1 MKTTSISQLYLD
13 DIYTNQALTKAE
25 EVSMIKKIRTGN
37 KEAEKKFIE
46 ANLKFVVQ
54 VTRKYK
60 NQGIE
65 EDDLISEG
73 NLGLIEAVK
82 RFNPNKNFK
91 FISYA
96 VWWIRRNILKYI
108 FEQSRPVSMNINYGQ
123 KVYFVRKVYN
133 DLQTKLMRNPTIEEV
148 CSAMKTKKPY
158 LAITPKNV
166 AGILLIK
173 DKNISFNKPIPNT
186 TQTFGDYCYDKNQKS
201 PLDIVEGSEKTDI
214 IKKKIGELSDREQ
227 YIIISYFGLDNNSY
241 SKYSEISERY
251 SISTERVRQIKKK
264 ALQKLKTKLK
274 ESGVIG

>member
-13 DIYTNQALTKAE
+13 DIHTNQALTKAE
-25 EVSMIKKIRTGN
+25 EVSIIKKVRTGN
-37 KEAEKKFIE
+37 KAAEKKFIE

-54 VTRKYK
+54 VARKYK

-108 FEQSRPVSMNINYGQ
+108 AEQSRPVKYNIGYEERIWWI
-123 KVYFVRKVYN
+123 KTIYN
-133 DLQTKLMRNPTIEEV
+133 DLQIKLMRNPTAEEIYDILK
-148 CSAMKTKKPY
+148 AKKPY

-227 YIIISYFGLDNNSY
+227 YIITSYFGLDNSPY
-241 SKYSEISERY
+241 HRYPEIGERY
-251 SISTERVRQIKKK
+251 SISRERVRQIKKK